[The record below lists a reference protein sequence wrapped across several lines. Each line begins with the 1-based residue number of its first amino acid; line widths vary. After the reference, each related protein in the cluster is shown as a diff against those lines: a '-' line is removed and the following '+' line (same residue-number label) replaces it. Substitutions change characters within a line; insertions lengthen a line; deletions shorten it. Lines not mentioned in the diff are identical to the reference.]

1 MTLPAGSTAG
11 IWKIDPAHS
20 VVEFR
25 VRHMMIS
32 NVKGHFTGVEGFL
45 SLDDDDITASSV
57 HASVEVNSIDTRDEA
72 RDSHLKSADFF
83 DVERF
88 PAITLNSTA
97 VTRKGPG
104 ELIVAGDLT
113 IRGVT
118 RNVEFAAEGPTP
130 PTKDPWGGT
139 RLGLTATTRINRRDF
154 GLIWNSAL
162 EAGGV
167 LVGDEVTITLDLQLI
182 RA

>member
-1 MTLPAGSTAG
+1 MTLPSGSTAG

-57 HASVEVNSIDTRDEA
+57 HASVEVNSINTRDEA

-88 PAITLNSTA
+88 
-97 VTRKGPG
+97 G
-104 ELIVAGDLT
+104 
-113 IRGVT
+113 
-118 RNVEFAAEGPTP
+118 
-130 PTKDPWGGT
+130 
-139 RLGLTATTRINRRDF
+139 NRECAR
-154 GLIWNSAL
+154 SY
-162 EAGGV
+162 E
-167 LVGDEVTITLDLQLI
+167 
-182 RA
+182 